1 MPIKQAQ
8 ITKHAWLRFRSRWT
22 GEPPNDY
29 SEEIR
34 KLVAD
39 AQEEDLGHATAVRI
53 ITNGFKPARYF
64 RTGEWRFVTN
74 EEATVIMTI
83 ERAYFQKWKEIKKI
97 KQPRRGKKV

>member
-1 MPIKQAQ
+1 MPLRTAEL
-8 ITKHAWLRFRSRWT
+8 TRHAWLRFRSRWT

-34 KLVAD
+34 KLVAE
-39 AQEEDLGHATAVRI
+39 AVEEDLGHAAAVRA

-64 RTGEWRFVTN
+64 RSGEWRFVTN

-83 ERAYFQKWKEIKKI
+83 ERAYYQAWAIKKKI
-97 KQPRRGKKV
+97 KQRRRGKKV